1 MWNAEKKS
9 TQSSIEPNTT
19 SFFAPGFRMI
29 GDIESNNDVRVE
41 GIIQGNLITSKR
53 IIIGKTGQVIGNVKG
68 CHISIMGEVVG
79 EVIATDIT
87 IIGETG
93 VVHGTVLTNKIKI
106 DPGAE
111 VEACIKKLKKPIDA
125 ENNPKHAGKA
135 EGGKRKEN
143 IVNQPEL
150 AKVSL
155 EN

>member
-9 TQSSIEPNTT
+9 TQSLSEPNTT

-79 EVIATDIT
+79 EVVATDIT

-106 DPGAE
+106 EPGAE
-111 VEACIKKLKKPIDA
+111 VEACIKKLKKQAEA
-125 ENNPKHAGKA
+125 ENNSKQVNKSEA
-135 EGGKRKEN
+135 GKRKEHN
-143 IVNQPEL
+143 APQPEL
-150 AKVSL
+150 AKVSV